1 MPKEGS
7 VEEKGWPGWQDG
19 RSVTTQGNIKNEAA
33 TLHNEFA

>member
-7 VEEKGWPGWQDG
+7 VEKKVGLAGWSG
-19 RSVTTQGNIKNEAA
+19 STQGNIKNEAA